1 MAKQLWLVIED
12 NQYTRDTMKEYFKT
26 SDVELYCT
34 TEQYIETALKK
45 NTFNIVLASFQY
57 LKHPNLIT
65 YFKDYRLPVI
75 VYDVTEGERV
85 KEFEQQHVDKLMY
98 GQINYGQMLNIAHQL
113 IKDYEP
119 TRQEILHFK
128 DLELNVSTSKL
139 MVGNKEV
146 LINDKELLILDLLM
160 AHPYR
165 SFTAEKM
172 KEMLF
177 SENAAITIDY
187 IQGLISTIEK
197 KLASAHPDEKY
208 ITNIW
213 QTGYKMVV
221 D

>member
-12 NQYTRDTMKEYFKT
+12 NQYTRETMKEYFKT
-26 SDVELYCT
+26 SDVELYCIN
-34 TEQYIETALKK
+34 EQYIETALKK

-57 LKHPNLIT
+57 LQHPNLIT

-75 VYDVTEGERV
+75 VYDVSEGERV
-85 KEFEQQHVDKLMY
+85 KEFEHQRVDKMMY
-98 GQINYGQMLNIAHQL
+98 GQINYGQMLNVAHQL

-119 TRQEILHFK
+119 TREEILHFK
-128 DLELNVSTSKL
+128 DLELNVSTSTLK
-139 MVGNKEV
+139 VNNQDV
-146 LINDKELLILDLLM
+146 LITDKELLILDLLM
-160 AHPYR
+160 SHPYR

-177 SENAAITIDY
+177 SENAAITVEY
-187 IQGLISTIEK
+187 IQSLVNTIEK
-197 KLASAHPDEKY
+197 KLASAHPNEKY
-208 ITNIW
+208 ITDIW